1 MAIEFRDV
9 SAAALQQ
16 LSASVPDGVIVGL
29 VGDDPAALS
38 AVGRLATGVDFPD
51 AGEVLSSEPRRYLG
65 PVDALQLAPA
75 GTVVLDQTLARQG
88 AVVRAWARAGLERLR
103 RAGASIFIASQ
114 EPELLSTLCDEVW
127 WIDAGRLAARGEP
140 AEVLEA
146 YARHAAARIR
156 EWGKTVAQAETGL
169 APSLRRGD
177 GRAELV
183 AIETLDAA
191 GQPTSVWQSG
201 EPAAICVTVRFAAAV
216 DDPVVGIMIR
226 TRVGFEVYGTNTE
239 LEKVRLGPVPAG
251 ETRRVRFAFAC
262 HLCPQDYTLTA
273 ASHDPDGIWHDWMED
288 ALAFTVAGTRYT
300 AGVANLHASVTVDA
314 SGRS

>member
-1 MAIEFRDV
+1 M
-9 SAAALQQ
+9 
-16 LSASVPDGVIVGL
+16 
-29 VGDDPAALS
+29 
-38 AVGRLATGVDFPD
+38 
-51 AGEVLSSEPRRYLG
+51 
-65 PVDALQLAPA
+65 
-75 GTVVLDQTLARQG
+75 
-88 AVVRAWARAGLERLR
+88 
-103 RAGASIFIASQ
+103 
-114 EPELLSTLCDEVW
+114 
-127 WIDAGRLAARGEP
+127 
-140 AEVLEA
+140 
-146 YARHAAARIR
+146 
-156 EWGKTVAQAETGL
+156 
-169 APSLRRGD
+169 
-177 GRAELV
+177 
-183 AIETLDAA
+183 
-191 GQPTSVWQSG
+191 
-201 EPAAICVTVRFAAAV
+201 RFAAAV